1 MLLLYN
7 ACTPMMR
14 ISTKGRYALRIM
26 LDLAQHCEQGPVALR
41 EISERQNITPKYME
55 SIMAL
60 LLRDHLV
67 QSMRGKA
74 GGYKLTR
81 QPSKYVLYE
90 ILSSAEGGLAPV
102 HCLALDENDCPIR
115 QSCLTIP
122 VWEGLHKAIENYLSG
137 ITLQDLID
145 QKLTCV

>member
-1 MLLLYN
+1 
-7 ACTPMMR
+7 MMR

-26 LDLAQHCEQGPVALR
+26 LDLAQHNEQGPVALR

-60 LLRDHLV
+60 LLRDNLV
-67 QSMRGKA
+67 QSVRGKA
-74 GGYKLTR
+74 GGYQIMR
-81 QPSKYVLYE
+81 QASEYNLYE
-90 ILSSAEGGLAPV
+90 ILSTAEGGLAPV
-102 HCLALDENDCPIR
+102 HCLSLEENDCPIR
-115 QSCLTIP
+115 QTCLTIP

-145 QKLTCV
+145 QGSACV

>member
-1 MLLLYN
+1 
-7 ACTPMMR
+7 MMR

-26 LDLAQHCEQGPVALR
+26 LDLAQHSDQGPVALR

-60 LLRDHLV
+60 LLRDNLV
-67 QSMRGKA
+67 QSLRGKA

-81 QPSKYVLYE
+81 KPGEYPLYE

-102 HCLALDENDCPIR
+102 HCLAMDENDCPIR

-122 VWEGLHKAIENYLSG
+122 VWEGLHKVIEDYLSSLTVQ
-137 ITLQDLID
+137 TLLD
-145 QKLTCV
+145 QGATCV

>member
-1 MLLLYN
+1 
-7 ACTPMMR
+7 MMR

-26 LDLAQHCEQGPVALR
+26 LDLAQHTDQGPVALR
-41 EISERQNITPKYME
+41 EISERQKITPKYME
-55 SIMAL
+55 SIMSL
-60 LLRDHLV
+60 LLRDNLV

-81 QPSKYVLYE
+81 VPSKYKLYE

-102 HCLALDENDCPIR
+102 HCLSMDENECPIR
-115 QSCLTIP
+115 KSCLTIP
-122 VWEGLHKAIENYLSG
+122 VWEGLHKAIEDYLSG

-145 QKLTCV
+145 QGGVSCTR

>member
-1 MLLLYN
+1 
-7 ACTPMMR
+7 MMR

-26 LDLAQHCEQGPVALR
+26 LDLAQHTEQGPVALR

-60 LLRDHLV
+60 LLHDKLV
-67 QSMRGKA
+67 QSLRGKA
-74 GGYKLTR
+74 GGYILTR
-81 QPSKYVLYE
+81 KPEEYSVYE

-102 HCLALDENDCPIR
+102 HCLSMDENTCPIR

-122 VWEGLHKAIENYLSG
+122 VWEGLHKVIEDYLTG
-137 ITLQDLID
+137 ISLQTLINQGS
-145 QKLTCV
+145 TCV

>member
-1 MLLLYN
+1 
-7 ACTPMMR
+7 MMR

-26 LDLAQHCEQGPVALR
+26 LDLAQHSDQGPVALR

-60 LLRDHLV
+60 LLRDDLV
-67 QSMRGKA
+67 QSLRGKA

-81 QPSKYVLYE
+81 KPSEYPLYE

-102 HCLALDENDCPIR
+102 HCLAMDEDDCPIR
-115 QSCLTIP
+115 HSCLTIP
-122 VWEGLHKAIENYLSG
+122 VWEGLHKVIEDYLSSLT
-137 ITLQDLID
+137 IQSLLD
-145 QKLTCV
+145 QGATCV